1 MGSLLWRKVNNS
13 MNTANSIRKK
23 GPSADENLHK
33 IARSEGFRMK
43 YDSSFGSLD
52 PATFF
57 IFHNSQIP
65 SHRVIR
71 HLLPGDEI
79 INEIIRKFRVPE
91 INTVIQ
97 WYYDRRAG
105 KYIMTQGVLMIRK
118 NLLVYFESLRN
129 DPTVSVLFSGSTDKL
144 LLEKVSDYLQS
155 SVIVSA
161 SRSIGV
167 LVADPMTGLYIN
179 EFEVTLPDIDI
190 SLAYNDDFRSVHDTI
205 VEKLNKSRGKGII
218 LLHGRPGTGK
228 TTYIRYL
235 ASVLGKKMIFIP
247 PEMAPQIAS
256 PDFLALMIDYPNSIL
271 IIEDAENV
279 VRDRMNEENLSVSNL
294 LNISDG
300 LLSDCLNLQIICTF
314 NTDISRIDK
323 ALLRK
328 GRIIAKYEFKPL
340 TIRKAENIA
349 KILGRPVSFDHDMTL
364 ADVYHHFDEDYS
376 LPLPKSIGF
385 GVA

>member
-1 MGSLLWRKVNNS
+1 
-13 MNTANSIRKK
+13 MNASNPITKR
-23 GPSADENLHK
+23 PSSPNLHA
-33 IARSEGFRMK
+33 IADSEAFRMK
-43 YDSSFGSLD
+43 YDSSFSSLD

-71 HLLPGDEI
+71 HLMPGDEI
-79 INEIIRKFRVPE
+79 VEEIIRKFR
-91 INTVIQ
+91 ITKTNTVIQ
-97 WYYDRRAG
+97 WYYDRRAV

-118 NLLVYFESLRN
+118 NLLVYFENLKN
-129 DPTVSVLFSGSTDKL
+129 DPTVSILFSGSTNEL
-144 LLEKVSDYLQS
+144 LLQRVSDYLQS
-155 SVIVSA
+155 RVIVSA

-167 LVADPMTGLYIN
+167 LVADPMSGLYIK
-179 EFEVTLPDIDI
+179 EFEVTSPDIDI

-205 VEKLNKSRGKGII
+205 VEKLNKARGKGII
-218 LLHGRPGTGK
+218 LLHGCPGTGK

-235 ASVLGKKMIFIP
+235 ASVISKKMIFIP

-340 TIRKAENIA
+340 NIHKAENIA

-364 ADVYHHFDEDYS
+364 ADVYHHFDEDFS
-376 LPLPKSIGF
+376 LPVQKSIGF
-385 GVA
+385 RVA

>member
-1 MGSLLWRKVNNS
+1 
-13 MNTANSIRKK
+13 MNASNSITKR
-23 GPSADENLHK
+23 PSSPNLHT
-33 IARSEGFRMK
+33 IAGNEAFRMK
-43 YDSSFGSLD
+43 YDSSFSSLD

-71 HLLPGDEI
+71 QLIPGDEI
-79 INEIIRKFRVPE
+79 VDEIIRKFRIPKT
-91 INTVIQ
+91 NTVIQ

-118 NLLVYFESLRN
+118 NLLVYFENLKN
-129 DPTVSVLFSGSTDKL
+129 DPTVSILFSGSTNKVL
-144 LLEKVSDYLQS
+144 LKRVSDFLRS
-155 SVIVSA
+155 KVIVSS

-167 LVADPMTGLYIN
+167 LVADPMSGLYIK
-179 EFEVTLPDIDI
+179 EFGVISPDIDI

-205 VEKLNKSRGKGII
+205 VEKLNKNRGKGII
-218 LLHGRPGTGK
+218 LLHGCPGTGK

-235 ASVLGKKMIFIP
+235 ASVISKKMIFIP

-340 TIRKAENIA
+340 AILKAESIA
-349 KILGRPVSFDHDMTL
+349 KILGRPVTFDHDMTL
-364 ADVYHHFDEDYS
+364 ADVYHHFDEDFS
-376 LPLPKSIGF
+376 VPVTKSIGF
-385 GVA
+385 RVA

>member
-1 MGSLLWRKVNNS
+1 MNS
-13 MNTANSIRKK
+13 VKSIRKK
-23 GPSADENLHK
+23 GPPVSENLHEVAK
-33 IARSEGFRMK
+33 DEAFRMK
-43 YDSSFGSLD
+43 YDSGFGSLD
-52 PATFF
+52 PAIFF

-71 HLLPGDEI
+71 HLLPGDGI
-79 INEIIRKFRVPE
+79 INEIIRKFMVPE
-91 INTVIQ
+91 INRVIQ
-97 WYYDRRAG
+97 WYYDRKGG

-118 NLLVYFESLRN
+118 DLLVYFENLRN
-129 DPTVSVLFSGSTDKL
+129 DPTVSLLFSGSTNKL

-155 SVIVSA
+155 RVIVSA
-161 SRSIGV
+161 ARSIGV

-179 EFEVTLPDIDI
+179 EFEVTPPEIDI
-190 SLAYNDDFRSVHDTI
+190 SLAYNDDFRPVHDTI
-205 VEKLNKSRGKGII
+205 VDRLNRARGKGII

-235 ASVLGKKMIFIP
+235 ASVIGKKMIFIP

-256 PDFLALMIDYPNSIL
+256 PDFLALMIDFPNSIL

-279 VRDRMNEENLSVSNL
+279 VRDRMNEENQGVSNL

-349 KILGRPVSFDHDMTL
+349 KILGRPVLFDHDMTL

-385 GVA
+385 GVG